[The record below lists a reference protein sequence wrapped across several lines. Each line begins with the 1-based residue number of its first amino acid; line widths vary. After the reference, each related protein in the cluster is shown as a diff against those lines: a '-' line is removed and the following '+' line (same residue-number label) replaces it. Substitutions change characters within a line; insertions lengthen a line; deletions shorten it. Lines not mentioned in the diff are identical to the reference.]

1 MPGRGFPHSPQ
12 KKGKGASG
20 GFNLNRRRLL
30 DATILNPFSY
40 TLNRG
45 SLTARVEVPA
55 LLPGINFTPQ
65 GNYSFYRVV
74 AVLG

>member
-1 MPGRGFPHSPQ
+1 
-12 KKGKGASG
+12 
-20 GFNLNRRRLL
+20 L